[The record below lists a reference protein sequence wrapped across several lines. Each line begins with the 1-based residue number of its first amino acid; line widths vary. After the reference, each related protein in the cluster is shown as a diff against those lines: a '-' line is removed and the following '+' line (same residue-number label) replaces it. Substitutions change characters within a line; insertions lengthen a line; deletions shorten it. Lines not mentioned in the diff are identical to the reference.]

1 MIVLGET
8 EQVQLLP
15 VAFHVSIVGEKEV
28 VEVTVT
34 LIGTPE

>member
-1 MIVLGET
+1 MLLGET
-8 EQVQLLP
+8 EQAQLLP
-15 VAFHVSIVGEKEV
+15 VAFHVRVVGGREL